1 MKKRL
6 SLKKVLIALVVLFIL
21 IQFFRIDRKNPITD
35 PSKDFLTVTSTPSD
49 VAAILNSSCYDC
61 HSNATVYPWYTN
73 IAPVSWWLKHHIDEG
88 RAELNFSEWDN
99 YSSRKKDHKLD
110 EAIELVENGEMPMNT
125 YIWMHGN
132 AKLSEEQKKRLITY
146 FTSLRTFESD
156 KPKQ

>member
-1 MKKRL
+1 MKKKL
-6 SLKKVLIALVVLFIL
+6 NLKKVLIVLVVLFIL

-73 IAPVSWWLKHHIDEG
+73 IAPVSWWLKHHVNEG

-132 AKLSEEQKKRLITY
+132 AKLSEEQKNRLITY

>member
-1 MKKRL
+1 MKKKL
-6 SLKKVLIALVVLFIL
+6 NLKKVLIVLVILFIV
-21 IQFFRIDRKNPITD
+21 IQLFRIDRKNPVTD

-49 VAAILNSSCYDC
+49 VANILNSSCYDC
-61 HSNATVYPWYTN
+61 HSNATVYPWYSN
-73 IAPVSWWLKHHIDEG
+73 IAPVSWWLKHHVDEA

-132 AKLSEEQKKRLITY
+132 AKLSDEQRNRLITY

-156 KPKQ
+156 KPEQ

>member
-6 SLKKVLIALVVLFIL
+6 NLKKVLIALVILFVL
-21 IQFFRIDRKNPITD
+21 IQVFRIDKKNPLVD
-35 PSKDFLTVTSTPSD
+35 PSKDFLTVTETPSD

-73 IAPVSWWLKHHIDEG
+73 IAPVSWWLKHHVDEG
-88 RAELNFSEWDN
+88 REELNFSEWAN
-99 YSSRKKDHKLD
+99 YSSRKKDHKLK
-110 EAIELVENGEMPMNT
+110 EAIELMENGEMPMNT

-132 AKLSEEQKKRLITY
+132 AELTEDQKNSLITY

-156 KPKQ
+156 KPRQ